1 MVVIEMAES
10 IRVSVRPEVFEWLR
24 ESAGWSVEEVSK
36 RLGTSVKVVMDIE
49 AGNGDP
55 TLRQLEIL
63 SASYN
68 RPLALFFLPEPGPE
82 PKLPEDYRML
92 PDRRNVFDKKTILA
106 IRKARSLQERIRD
119 LAENIGESVESKIN
133 PISIGDDPE
142 KWAYKYRELF
152 GISEEKQKEF
162 KTPYNFFNHLRGR
175 MEEMNILVFQFS
187 MPVEDARGFALTD
200 RLPYVAVVNSKDS
213 IEARLFTMMH
223 EFGHLL
229 LGETVIDMPDFERA
243 NPFTKDRIEIWCNTF
258 ASRFLLPRELAVR
271 IFEEE
276 KRPLTDTKTLNSL
289 KHRYKLSKAMML
301 YNMWK
306 LGFITKN
313 EYEEVLKRY
322 IPQESGP
329 EEEKEKKEGGAPPI
343 ERRRLSEMG
352 EKYVSLVAHNYEKEY
367 ITYAEALGYLSVKSK
382 NFDKIVAQASK

>member
-1 MVVIEMAES
+1 MAES
-10 IRVSVRPEVFEWLR
+10 IRVGVKPEVFKWLR
-24 ESAGWSVEEVSK
+24 ESSGWNVEEVSK
-36 RLGTSVKVVMDIE
+36 RLGTSLRVIEEIE
-49 AGNGDP
+49 AGMHKP
-55 TLRQLEIL
+55 TLRQLKIL
-63 SASYN
+63 SEAYR
-68 RPLALFFLPEPGPE
+68 RPLALFFLSRPLPEPE
-82 PKLPEDYRML
+82 MPKDYRML
-92 PDRRNVFDKKTILA
+92 PDKKDIFDKKTILA
-106 IRKARSLQERIRD
+106 IRKARNLQEKGKE
-119 LAENIGESVESKIN
+119 LAENIGESLEPKITRAKLE
-133 PISIGDDPE
+133 DDPE

-152 GISEEKQKEF
+152 EISEERQKEF
-162 KTPYNFFNHLRGR
+162 KTPYNFFNHLRDK
-175 MEEMNILVFQFS
+175 MEGMNILVFQLP
-187 MPVEDARGFALTD
+187 MPIEDARGFALTD
-200 RLPYVAVVNSKDS
+200 RLPYVAVVNSRDS

-271 IFEEE
+271 IFKEE

-306 LGFITKN
+306 LDFITKN

-352 EKYVSLVAHNYEKEY
+352 DKYVSLVAHNYEKEY

-382 NFDKIVAQASK
+382 SFDRIVAQASK